1 MGGSDKMG
9 AKISFFSYGSDD
21 EEMGGAF
28 SPSWKI
34 EHGKLADRLLV
45 VKNVE
50 ITGQS
55 AIRA

>member
-1 MGGSDKMG
+1 MG